1 VLRTLIFEYI
11 CRSKLFINPFKQIK
25 MNKAELIDAIA
36 VNSGLSKVDA
46 KKALDG
52 FITAATGALKGE
64 DRISLVGF
72 GSFSVSARAAR
83 NGRNPKT
90 GDVIKI
96 AAKKTIRFKAGAELS
111 SSVN

>member
-1 VLRTLIFEYI
+1 
-11 CRSKLFINPFKQIK
+11 

-36 VNSGLSKVDA
+36 SHAELSKVDA

-52 FITAATGALKGE
+52 FITAATGALKSN

-72 GSFSVSARAAR
+72 GSFSISARAAR

-90 GDVIKI
+90 GAVIKI
-96 AAKKTIRFKAGAELS
+96 GAKKTVRFKAGAELS

>member
-1 VLRTLIFEYI
+1 
-11 CRSKLFINPFKQIK
+11 
-25 MNKAELIDAIA
+25 M
-36 VNSGLSKVDA
+36 SKVDA